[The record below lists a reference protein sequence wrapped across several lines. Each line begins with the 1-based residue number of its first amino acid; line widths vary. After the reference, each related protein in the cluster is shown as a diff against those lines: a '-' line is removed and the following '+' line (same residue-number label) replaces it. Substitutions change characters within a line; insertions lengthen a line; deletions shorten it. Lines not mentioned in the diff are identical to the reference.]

1 MPAPPGQRIDR
12 PFHED
17 LTTLFKGMLDMG
29 AGAVRGVTRG
39 TLGLPGDLE
48 SLVRLGIGGKQYLPT
63 SEDWDKRLPPLTSLV
78 ENRKL
83 KYGENPYDT
92 MGQFFNLPVYGGT
105 AKALGKGVK
114 KFMGKEIPFDASRRG
129 FGKKSAA
136 IGGALLAAP
145 LLKLAKHLDE
155 AAPIAKQADEIAP
168 AAKASAAKAASK
180 YKFNSLNDYNEYL
193 KQAAK
198 QEVDAR
204 YPKPNE
210 PGPNYQKELEA
221 AYNRRALQ
229 DEVAYRYAKESDQFG
244 TNPKLYEF
252 SPKAKA
258 EMNAF
263 KQEVYDPSNFGHNEL
278 GPYWSELLDDYI
290 KWNKD
295 IPY

>member
-12 PFHED
+12 PLYEVPAA
-17 LTTLFKGMLDMG
+17 LADMF
-29 AGAVRGVTRG
+29 AGAARGVARG

-48 SLVRLGIGGKQYLPT
+48 SLVRLGIGGKQYMPT
-63 SEDWDKRLPPLTSLV
+63 SEDFNDQSKWYSAAPLNPLIPHSSETH
-78 ENRKL
+78 
-83 KYGENPYDT
+83 PYDT
-92 MGQFFNLPVYGGT
+92 IGQFFNLPVYGGT

-114 KFMGKEIPFDASRRG
+114 KFMGKEIPYNAGRRE

>member
-1 MPAPPGQRIDR
+1 MPAVPGQRIDR
-12 PFHED
+12 PLYEVPMA
-17 LTTLFKGMLDMG
+17 LADMF
-29 AGAVRGVTRG
+29 AGAARGVARG

-48 SLVRLGIGGKQYLPT
+48 SLVRLGIGGQQQLPT
-63 SEDWDKRLPPLTSLV
+63 SEDWDKKLPPMNPLV
-78 ENRKL
+78 AQHQGRS
-83 KYGENPYDT
+83 PYDD
-92 MGQFFNLPVYGGT
+92 MGQFFNLPIYGGT

-114 KFMGKEIPFDASRRG
+114 KFMGKEIPFDESRRG
-129 FGKKSAA
+129 FGKKGAA

-145 LLKLAKHLDE
+145 LLKLAKHIDE
-155 AAPIAKQADEIAP
+155 AAPQVAKQVDDVAP
-168 AAKASAAKAASK
+168 AAKAATK
-180 YKFNSLNDYNEYL
+180 YKYNSLNDYNEYL

-252 SPKAKA
+252 SPKAKT

-263 KQEVYDPSNFGHNEL
+263 KQEVYDPSNFGHGEL
-278 GPYWSELLDDYI
+278 GPYWSELLDDYL